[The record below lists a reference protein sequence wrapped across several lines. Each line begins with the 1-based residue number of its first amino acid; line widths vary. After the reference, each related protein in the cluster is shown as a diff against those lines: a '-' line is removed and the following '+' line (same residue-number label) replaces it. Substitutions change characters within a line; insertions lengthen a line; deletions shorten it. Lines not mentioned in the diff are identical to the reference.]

1 MIITDK
7 TEYLPG
13 ERVTVSLINNSEQ
26 AVRIRDVGEITATV
40 ADLEKKVGDRWQGVY
55 IESDSEVFK
64 SKKDLAS
71 GETQIYYW
79 DQKLLSPD
87 DQLAIAGTY
96 RFKLGVIY
104 VTTDTA
110 NLKISNVYSNEFMIT
125 ETTKE
130 ISEVIN

>member
-1 MIITDK
+1 VIITDK

-87 DQLAIAGTY
+87 DQLGFLRLLI
-96 RFKLGVIY
+96 KLY
-104 VTTDTA
+104 
-110 NLKISNVYSNEFMIT
+110 
-125 ETTKE
+125 
-130 ISEVIN
+130 